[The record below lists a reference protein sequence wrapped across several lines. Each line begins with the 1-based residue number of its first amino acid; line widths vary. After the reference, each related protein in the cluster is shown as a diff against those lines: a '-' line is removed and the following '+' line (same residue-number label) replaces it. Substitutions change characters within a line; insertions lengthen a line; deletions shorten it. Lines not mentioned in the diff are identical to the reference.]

1 VTEVQRRIEATP
13 DAVFAVI
20 SDGWMFPTW
29 VVGAVR
35 IRAVEADFPAPGS
48 RLHHSVGVWPLMIQ
62 DHTEVSACDP
72 GKRLVLHARAWPA
85 GEAVVD
91 VELRPDGDG
100 TIVVMREDAVA
111 GPSRFVPRRLRAAG
125 LVVRN
130 TETLRRLAWLA
141 ERRTE
146 PREDTE

>member
-1 VTEVQRRIEATP
+1 MVDVRRRINATP

-20 SDGWMFPTW
+20 GDGWTYPSW

-35 IRAVEADFPAPGS
+35 IRAVDGAFPAPGA
-48 RLHHSVGVWPLMIQ
+48 RLHHSVGVWPLMIE
-62 DHTEVSACDP
+62 DHTEVTACDP

-91 VELRPDGDG
+91 VELEPDGDG
-100 TIVVMREDAVA
+100 TVVVMREDAVA
-111 GPSRFVPRRLRAAG
+111 GPGRLVPRRLRDVA
-125 LVVRN
+125 LVARN
-130 TETLRRLAWLA
+130 TESLRRLAFLA

-146 PREDTE
+146 PE